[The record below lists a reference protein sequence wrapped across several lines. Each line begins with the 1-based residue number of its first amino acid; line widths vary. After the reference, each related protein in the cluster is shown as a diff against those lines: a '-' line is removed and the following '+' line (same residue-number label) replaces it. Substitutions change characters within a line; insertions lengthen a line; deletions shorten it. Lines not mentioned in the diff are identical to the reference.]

1 MATPEPSTTNFI
13 GAIDSASS
21 WHYAVA
27 PMPERVSLS
36 AAWSLEALRLP
47 KAIENHAQGAAL
59 RNALGAHSQKLWAR
73 GVIVVP
79 TATWTPA
86 LAAALGDAQREGHLV
101 RGLEQVEK
109 TLEQEAR
116 GLSMA
121 DARSG
126 TERGARVSR
135 LVLVSADGT
144 ERFYRQVER
153 LLRAQGARVLVIQ
166 VDADS
171 SQLGGVLSQAAGV
184 VRALMIEHKDSVAR
198 VLWAS
203 YPSHGDG

>member
-1 MATPEPSTTNFI
+1 
-13 GAIDSASS
+13 
-21 WHYAVA
+21 
-27 PMPERVSLS
+27 MPESFP
-36 AAWSLEALRLP
+36 APAWSLETLRLP
-47 KAIENHAQGAAL
+47 KLVENHAQSAAL
-59 RNALGAHSQKLWAR
+59 HTALRAHPRKLWGGGA
-73 GVIVVP
+73 IEVP
-79 TATWTPA
+79 TAAWTPT
-86 LAAALGDAQREGHLV
+86 LAAALGDAQREGRLV

-153 LLRAQGARVLVIQ
+153 LLRVQGPRVLVIQ

-171 SQLGGVLSQAAGV
+171 SQLGGVLSQAVGV

-198 VLWAS
+198 VLWAL
-203 YPSHGDG
+203 YAGQIEG

>member
-1 MATPEPSTTNFI
+1 
-13 GAIDSASS
+13 
-21 WHYAVA
+21 
-27 PMPERVSLS
+27 
-36 AAWSLEALRLP
+36 
-47 KAIENHAQGAAL
+47 
-59 RNALGAHSQKLWAR
+59 
-73 GVIVVP
+73 
-79 TATWTPA
+79 
-86 LAAALGDAQREGHLV
+86 V

-109 TLEQEAR
+109 KLEQEAR

-153 LLRAQGARVLVIQ
+153 LLRVQGARVLVIQ

-171 SQLGGVLSQAAGV
+171 SQLGGVLSQAVGV

-198 VLWAS
+198 VLWAL
-203 YPSHGDG
+203 YAGQIEG

>member
-1 MATPEPSTTNFI
+1 
-13 GAIDSASS
+13 
-21 WHYAVA
+21 
-27 PMPERVSLS
+27 MPESFPPP
-36 AAWSLEALRLP
+36 AWSLEALRLP
-47 KAIENHAQGAAL
+47 KAVENHAQGAAL
-59 RNALGAHSQKLWAR
+59 HTALRAHSQKLWTGGA
-73 GVIVVP
+73 IAVP
-79 TATWTPA
+79 TAAWTSS
-86 LAAALGDAQREGHLV
+86 LAAALGDAQREGRLV

-126 TERGARVSR
+126 TERGTRVSR
-135 LVLVSADGT
+135 LVLVSTDGT

-153 LLRAQGARVLVIQ
+153 LLRVQGTRVLAIRVE
-166 VDADS
+166 ADS

-198 VLWAS
+198 VLWAL
-203 YPSHGDG
+203 YASHIEG